1 MILCLSNIGKGS
13 HLNINSSRSPLP
25 PILPPLQT
33 KLICAASLPRT
44 ENEVGNM
51 INALIPL
58 HNRKDRRPA
67 LSHLRR
73 IPLHHRDIRAH
84 SLRKIDL
91 VHDQQVGACNTGPA
105 LAGHLVT
112 TSNINDVDDE
122 VGEFA
127 RVVCGEVVAAGL
139 DEEEVCLE
147 LAVEVLQGEEV
158 GADVLADGGVRAAAC
173 FDGADALGR
182 EGFIAGEELGVFSV

>member
-1 MILCLSNIGKGS
+1 M
-13 HLNINSSRSPLP
+13 P
-25 PILPPLQT
+25 PVLPPLQA
-33 KLICAASLPRT
+33 KLIRTTSLPRT
-44 ENEVGNM
+44 ENKVGNV

-58 HNRKDRRPA
+58 HDRKDRRPA
-67 LSHLRR
+67 LTHLRR

-84 SLRKIDL
+84 GLRKINL

-105 LAGHLVT
+105 LAGYLVT
-112 TSNINDVDDE
+112 TGDVNDVDDE

-127 RVVCGEVVAAGL
+127 RVVRGEVIAAGL
-139 DEEEVCLE
+139 DEEEVGLE

-158 GADVLADGGVRAAAC
+158 GADVFADGGVRAPAC

-182 EGFIAGEELGVFSV
+182 EGFIAGEELGVFSVCLFLLEDGARISIKAG